1 MKITLQ
7 NFVQA
12 RKLIY
17 DLAQLLGNDQPQH
30 DVILGALQEA
40 ETRALLDNAEFA
52 GVIKTMLY
60 ILTGTV
66 EVPAPGYKELDPLDP
81 RD

>member
-1 MKITLQ
+1 
-7 NFVQA
+7 VQA

-30 DVILGALQEA
+30 DAILGAIQEA
-40 ETRALLDNAEFA
+40 ETRALLDKAGFA
-52 GVIKTMLY
+52 GAIKTMLY
-60 ILTGTV
+60 TLTSMVGV
-66 EVPAPGYKELDPLDP
+66 ARIQEKHGVAPSYKDLDPLDP